1 MTNLPER
8 RPAAPAPYVLPSYP
22 VNPHTPVYAPIPL
35 GPDHDPI
42 VYVENAFGEFVPM
55 RKSQVSGT
63 VQPAPV
69 RDLAP
74 QQLIDPRAQV
84 LAAGGIAA
92 AGIGWGASELI
103 TAIAGIGTG
112 MLIAL
117 AVAIVALRIAPAAL
131 RSGGRGDTYVTNTT
145 TNVQNTN
152 RWLGK
157 STTNVTNR

>member
-1 MTNLPER
+1 MSIEPY
-8 RPAAPAPYVLPSYP
+8 RPQYPSQPAQTYP
-22 VNPHTPVYAPIPL
+22 VNPYTPVYAPIPI
-35 GPDHDPI
+35 PVDHDPV
-42 VYVENAFGEFVPM
+42 VYVPNAYGELTPM
-55 RKSQVSGT
+55 LKSQIPAA

-112 MLIAL
+112 MLAAL

-131 RSGGRGDTYVTNTT
+131 RSSGGRGDTYVTNTT

-157 STTNVTNR
+157 STTNITNQ